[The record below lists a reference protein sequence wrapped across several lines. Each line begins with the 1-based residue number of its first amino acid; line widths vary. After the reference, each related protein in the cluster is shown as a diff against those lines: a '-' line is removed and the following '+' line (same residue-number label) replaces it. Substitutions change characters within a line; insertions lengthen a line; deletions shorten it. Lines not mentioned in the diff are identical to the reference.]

1 MDGQLP
7 QKTIS
12 KAYPT
17 KLRIAVEI
25 LIPIVLGSLALLAH
39 ARYRSNINIP
49 GHHGIVF
56 MALLLL
62 AFKSGKTK
70 WSPYF
75 FSIGI
80 AAFSFMPF
88 LGFKT
93 PLVALI
99 YVLPGVVFGILSN
112 GSSITKYK
120 VVFYALTGGLAYG
133 SIPLMRFVFGLMT
146 GAMHKSVL
154 AGPHLPFILFFL
166 FGLAGSFIGLGAYFL
181 AKRIFK

>member
-25 LIPIVLGSLALLAH
+25 LIPIVLGSLALIAH

-75 FSIGI
+75 FSLGV

-112 GSSITKYK
+112 WSPIPKSK
-120 VVFYALTGGLAYG
+120 VIYYALAGGLAYG
-133 SIPLMRFVFGLMT
+133 SIPLMRFIFGLMT
-146 GAMHKSVL
+146 GVMHKSVL
-154 AGPHLPFILFFL
+154 AGPHVPFILFFL
-166 FGLAGSFIGLGAYFL
+166 FGLAGSFIGLGAYHL